1 MVDLF
6 CTPFVDLIQRMR
18 LEFRNQQA
26 IFDLPARKWWLP
38 AADGSTPDLSV
49 RFPDRVAGNAS
60 VPASVPQSQMAQN
73 LVLSWLGGGRNMEL
87 NTVRG
92 NDGLKLYRP
101 SIPSTN
107 VG

>member
-38 AADGSTPDLSV
+38 AADGSTWNSPMWKLS
-49 RFPDRVAGNAS
+49 GNALRLRPGGILQERS
-60 VPASVPQSQMAQN
+60 AVAQRSPG
-73 LVLSWLGGGRNMEL
+73 LAARWKAL
-87 NTVRG
+87 NRW
-92 NDGLKLYRP
+92 
-101 SIPSTN
+101 
-107 VG
+107 

>member
-38 AADGSTPDLSV
+38 AADGSAPDGIDDARVHLATRRRTIVVALV
-49 RFPDRVAGNAS
+49 REPPYRDGVAQAEED
-60 VPASVPQSQMAQN
+60 PHQE
-73 LVLSWLGGGRNMEL
+73 R
-87 NTVRG
+87 
-92 NDGLKLYRP
+92 
-101 SIPSTN
+101 
-107 VG
+107 